1 MSVLAKDNHGA
12 KNRGERLIVVANP
25 RSAGGR
31 TGADR
36 DRVERAI
43 FRAFEQA
50 ELWWTEGPGHATE
63 LARRATSAA
72 DIVAALG
79 GDGTCHEVVNGLF
92 SSGKPINSKV
102 IFTVLPS
109 GTGGDLKRSLH
120 VPPRLEDSL
129 WNAATGMTLPLDVGQ
144 VLWEDAPEKVFI
156 NVAGFGA
163 NAEVCRR
170 ANQSSKRWGGQ
181 ATFLGAIAETLRD
194 YRPQR
199 LRWSWESAMGVEE
212 REVETLAA
220 FCGNGHYCG
229 AGLWVGKEGSM
240 ADGRFDLTLL
250 PPVSLFQLPRLL
262 PRAYSGTLGRTDG
275 ALQRQVTRLRVHT
288 PVFLELDGEPQHEA
302 PVELRVLPRAL
313 QVRGGWLRPPAS
325 GLS

>member
-12 KNRGERLIVVANP
+12 KNCGERLVVIANP
-25 RSAGGR
+25 RAAGGR

-36 DRVERAI
+36 DRVERAV
-43 FRAFEQA
+43 FRAFERA
-50 ELWWTEGPGHATE
+50 ELCWTEGPGHAAE
-63 LARRATSAA
+63 LARHAAARA

-92 SSGKPINSKV
+92 SAGKAINSKA

-109 GTGGDLKRSLH
+109 GTGGDLKRSLQI
-120 VPPRLEDSL
+120 PARLEDAL
-129 WNAATGMTLPLDVGQ
+129 WNAATGMTLPLDLGQ
-144 VLWEDAPEKVFI
+144 VVWEDAPQKVFI

-170 ANQSSKRWGGQ
+170 ANLSSKRWGGQ
-181 ATFLGAIAETLRD
+181 ATFLGAIAQTLRD

-199 LRWSWESAMGVEE
+199 LRWSWEGAAGVEE

-229 AGLWVGKEGSM
+229 AGLWVGKDGSM
-240 ADGRFDLTLL
+240 ADGLFDLTIL
-250 PPVSLFQLPRLL
+250 PPVSLFQLPRML
-262 PRAYSGTLGRTDG
+262 PRAYNGTLGRSGG
-275 ALQRQVTRLRVHT
+275 AVERRASWVRVHT
-288 PVFLELDGEPQHEA
+288 PVFLELDGEPQREA

-313 QVRGGWLRPPAS
+313 QVRGGWLRPPTNAPR
-325 GLS
+325 

>member
-12 KNRGERLIVVANP
+12 KNRGERLVVVANP

-36 DRVERAI
+36 DRVERAV

-50 ELWWTEGPGHATE
+50 ELCWTEGPGHASE
-63 LARRATSAA
+63 LARLAASRA

-92 SSGKPINSKV
+92 SAGKAVNPKV

-109 GTGGDLKRSLH
+109 GTGGDLKRSLQI
-120 VPPRLEDSL
+120 PARLEDSL

-144 VLWEDAPEKVFI
+144 VLWEDAPQKVFI

-181 ATFLGAIAETLRD
+181 A
-194 YRPQR
+194 
-199 LRWSWESAMGVEE
+199 
-212 REVETLAA
+212 
-220 FCGNGHYCG
+220 
-229 AGLWVGKEGSM
+229 
-240 ADGRFDLTLL
+240 
-250 PPVSLFQLPRLL
+250 
-262 PRAYSGTLGRTDG
+262 
-275 ALQRQVTRLRVHT
+275 
-288 PVFLELDGEPQHEA
+288 
-302 PVELRVLPRAL
+302 
-313 QVRGGWLRPPAS
+313 
-325 GLS
+325 

>member
-1 MSVLAKDNHGA
+1 MSVLAKDSHGA
-12 KNRGERLIVVANP
+12 KNRGEHLIVVANP

-36 DRVERAI
+36 DRVERAV

-63 LARRATSAA
+63 LARLAAARA

-92 SSGKPINSKV
+92 LAGKSVNPKV
-102 IFTVLPS
+102 IFTILPS
-109 GTGGDLKRSLH
+109 GTGGDLKRSLQI
-120 VPPRLEDSL
+120 PPRLEDSL
-129 WNAATGMTLPLDVGQ
+129 WNAATGMTLPLDVGR
-144 VLWEDAPEKVFI
+144 VIWEDAPEKVFI

-170 ANQSSKRWGGQ
+170 ANLSSKRWGGQ
-181 ATFLGAIAETLRD
+181 ATFLGAIAQTLRD

-199 LRWSWESAMGVEE
+199 LRWSWDRGAGVEE
-212 REVETLAA
+212 REFETLAA

-250 PPVSLFQLPRLL
+250 PPVSLFHLPQML
-262 PRAYSGTLGRTDG
+262 PRAYNGTLGRAEG
-275 ALQRQVTRLRVHT
+275 AVERRVSWVRVHT
-288 PVFLELDGEPQHEA
+288 PVFLELDGEPQREA
-302 PVELRVLPRAL
+302 PVELRVLPRAM
-313 QVRGGWLRPPAS
+313 QVRGGWLRPPVSAPS
-325 GLS
+325 